1 MRLGVRG
8 LLRGGSVL
16 GSELRFELLGPV
28 RAWRGPAELELGS
41 PQQRA
46 VLAALLLARG
56 RHVSVDA
63 LIEALWG
70 DRPPRSASG
79 TVRTYVFRLRR
90 CLNSGPGQRDQP
102 VIKLV
107 GDGYSLQLG
116 SASLD
121 LALFED
127 LVRQGRAA
135 QRGADAVR
143 AAGLLWDALALWQG
157 TPLSGITGPYA
168 ASQRAR
174 LSELRAATAEDRLAM
189 SIESGDHL
197 AAISELTDLL
207 AAYPLREKLREL
219 LMLALYR
226 SGRQADAL
234 AVFEDSRR
242 LLSDELGI
250 DPGPSL
256 RDMHQRILQA
266 DSRLAPPAAPVPVPT
281 ATPLALLPP
290 GRADFTGRAGTL
302 AAITE
307 ALTSGTAAPVV
318 VIGGLA
324 GIGKTTL
331 AVHAARTVL
340 DEFPDGQLYA
350 ELNDPNDM
358 AADPADV
365 LAAFLRDL
373 GASTIPE
380 TLNERVAAWRAALA
394 GRRMIILL
402 DDVSDVAQVRRLL
415 PAPDGCAIIITSRR
429 RLIDLPS
436 ARFFEI
442 SALQPDEALSLL
454 ERLIGAERVAAERG
468 AAARLVA
475 ACCYQPLAVRTA
487 AARLV
492 AQPGWP
498 IGAMQRQLQEELT
511 QPTVVHSDCL
521 IVEAP
526 FESAYRRLT
535 PASALA
541 FRQAAMQEGLEV
553 SVTAVAALLQ
563 VTEHVAL
570 ALLDSLTDVHLIQAG
585 SPGGYR
591 FDALVKL
598 YARRKALAEDSQ
610 LRSGSS
616 QSAAD
621 PLFLFRRDSIALGYE
636 VQRGQGDLAHPEY
649 ASWPGTRRDTYGPLL
664 RSSNGKRDR

>member
-1 MRLGVRG
+1 
-8 LLRGGSVL
+8 VL
-16 GSELRFELLGPV
+16 ASELRFELLGPV
-28 RAWRGPAELELGS
+28 RAWRGSAELELGS

-70 DRPPRSASG
+70 ERPPRTASG

-90 CLNSGPGQRDQP
+90 CLDPGTGQPGQP
-102 VIKLV
+102 VIKLI
-107 GDGYSLQLG
+107 GNGYSLQLG
-116 SASLD
+116 SAILD
-121 LALFED
+121 LAVFED

-135 QRGADAVR
+135 WRGADTAW
-143 AAGLLWDALALWQG
+143 AAGLFRDAHALWQG

-168 ASQRAR
+168 DAQRAR
-174 LSELRAATAEDRLAM
+174 LCELQTASTEDRLAM
-189 SIESGDHL
+189 DIESGDHL
-197 AAISELTDLL
+197 SAISELTDLL

-234 AVFEDSRR
+234 ALFEDSRR

-250 DPGPSL
+250 DPGPAL
-256 RDMHQRILQA
+256 QDMHQRILRA
-266 DSRLAPPAAPVPVPT
+266 DSRLAPPTPPVPVP
-281 ATPLALLPP
+281 AAAPLALLPP
-290 GRADFTGRAGTL
+290 GRAEFTGRADTL
-302 AAITE
+302 TAITQV
-307 ALTSGTAAPVV
+307 LTSGMATPVV

-331 AVHAARTVL
+331 AVRAARAAL

-350 ELNDPNDM
+350 ELNDLNDV
-358 AADPADV
+358 AVDPADV
-365 LAAFLRDL
+365 VAAFLRDL
-373 GASTIPE
+373 GASAIPGS
-380 TLNERVAAWRAALA
+380 LNERLAAWRAALA

-402 DDVSDVAQVRRLL
+402 DDVSDEAQVRRLL

-429 RLIDLPS
+429 RLNDLPG

-442 SALQPDEALSLL
+442 SGLRPDEALSLL
-454 ERLIGAERVAAERG
+454 ERLIGTERVAAEP
-468 AAARLVA
+468 AAAERLVA

-492 AQPGWP
+492 AQPGRL

-511 QPTVVHSDCL
+511 QPMVIHSDCL

-526 FESAYRRLT
+526 LESAYRRLT
-535 PASALA
+535 PASAFA
-541 FRQAAMQEGLEV
+541 FRQAATQEGLEV
-553 SVTAVAALLQ
+553 SVAAVSALLD
-563 VTEHVAL
+563 VSEHVAL
-570 ALLDSLTDVHLIQAG
+570 ALLDSLADVHLIQAG
-585 SPGGYR
+585 SSGGYC

-598 YARRKALAEDSQ
+598 YARRKALVEDDL
-610 LRSGSS
+610 LRRGSPEI
-616 QSAAD
+616 AAD
-621 PLFLFRRDSIALGYE
+621 PLSLFRRDSITGGRG
-636 VQRGQGDLAHPEY
+636 VRRGQDGIAIPSTP
-649 ASWPGTRRDTYGPLL
+649 AGPAPAVTHAV
-664 RSSNGKRDR
+664 RF

>member
-1 MRLGVRG
+1 
-8 LLRGGSVL
+8 VL
-16 GSELRFELLGPV
+16 APELRFELLGPV
-28 RAWRGPAELELGS
+28 RAWRGSAEVELGP

-70 DRPPRSASG
+70 ERPPRTASG

-90 CLNSGPGQRDQP
+90 CLDPGTSEPDQP

-107 GDGYSLQLG
+107 GNGYSLQLG

-121 LALFED
+121 LAVFED
-127 LVRQGRAA
+127 LVRQARAA
-135 QRGADAVR
+135 RRGADTAR
-143 AAGLLWDALALWQG
+143 TAGLLRDAHALWQG

-168 ASQRAR
+168 DSQRAR
-174 LSELRAATAEDRLAM
+174 LSELQAATTEDRLAM
-189 SIESGDHL
+189 DIESGDHL

-234 AVFEDSRR
+234 AVFEGSRR

-250 DPGPSL
+250 DPGPAL
-256 RDMHQRILQA
+256 QDMHQRILQA
-266 DSRLAPPAAPVPVPT
+266 DSCLVPPTSPVPVP
-281 ATPLALLPP
+281 AAPLALLPP
-290 GRADFTGRAGTL
+290 GRADFTGRADTL
-302 AAITE
+302 AAITQV
-307 ALTSGTAAPVV
+307 LTSGMATPVV

-331 AVHAARTVL
+331 AVHAARAAL

-350 ELNDPNDM
+350 ELNDLNDV
-358 AADPADV
+358 AVDPADV
-365 LAAFLRDL
+365 VAAFLRDL
-373 GASTIPE
+373 GASAIPG
-380 TLNERVAAWRAALA
+380 TLNERLAAWRAALA

-415 PAPDGCAIIITSRR
+415 PVPDGCAIIITSRR
-429 RLIDLPS
+429 RLMDLPG

-442 SALQPDEALSLL
+442 SGLRPDEALSLL
-454 ERLIGAERVAAERG
+454 ERLIGAERVAAERP
-468 AAARLVA
+468 AAERLVA

-487 AARLV
+487 AARLI
-492 AQPGWP
+492 AQPGRL

-511 QPTVVHSDCL
+511 QPMVVHSDCL

-526 FESAYRRLT
+526 LESAYRRLT
-535 PASALA
+535 PGSAFA

-553 SVTAVAALLQ
+553 SVTAVSALLD
-563 VTEHVAL
+563 VPEHMAL
-570 ALLDSLTDVHLIQAG
+570 ALLDSLADVHLIQAG
-585 SPGGYR
+585 SSGGYC

-598 YARRKALAEDSQ
+598 YARRKALVEDG
-610 LRSGSS
+610 RPRRGSS
-616 QSAAD
+616 EIAAD
-621 PLFLFRRDSIALGYE
+621 PLSLFHRDSITGSRG
-636 VQRGQGDLAHPEY
+636 VQRGQGGTAHPEY
-649 ASWPGTRRDTYGPLL
+649 ANWPGAHRETVGPLL
-664 RSSNGKRDR
+664 RSSNDKQ